1 MKKGEKSTR
10 TINIEKIA
18 QFFLLEF
25 KTVEKQLTAET
36 KLSNIHIK
44 KAFEYISNGLPY
56 YDMNELLR
64 LLCIDLSEWNY
75 LCRFTCCWNIDSD
88 GKIKQSLDCVCNGT
102 VYFSLK
108 SGIDGI
114 NDILQ
119 QIGMIYKLNE
129 PKTFTNLKVWSYE
142 RSI

>member
-1 MKKGEKSTR
+1 MKKGERTTR

-18 QFFLLEF
+18 EFFLLEF
-25 KTVEKQLTAET
+25 KTVEKQLTDET

-64 LLCIDLSEWNY
+64 LLCIDLSQWNY

-88 GKIKQSLDCVCNGT
+88 GKIKQSLDCVCNGK

-142 RSI
+142 

>member
-1 MKKGEKSTR
+1 MKKEEKSTR
-10 TINIEKIA
+10 TINIERIA
-18 QFFLLEF
+18 EFFLFQPE
-25 KTVEKQLTAET
+25 TVEKKLKEET
-36 KLSNIHIK
+36 KVSNVHVK
-44 KAFEYISNGLPY
+44 KAYKFINDGLPY

-88 GKIKQSLDCVCNGT
+88 GKIKQSLDCVCNGV

-114 NDILQ
+114 NDILN
-119 QIGMIYKLNE
+119 QIGMIYKINE

-142 RSI
+142 R

>member
-10 TINIEKIA
+10 TLNIEKIA
-18 QFFLLEF
+18 EFFGIG
-25 KTVEKQLTAET
+25 TTAIYNQLREET
-36 KLSNIHIK
+36 KTSNLHVK

-88 GKIKQSLDCVCNGT
+88 GKIKQSLDCVCNG
-102 VYFSLK
+102 VKYFSLH

-142 RSI
+142 R

>member
-1 MKKGEKSTR
+1 MKKEEKS
-10 TINIEKIA
+10 I
-18 QFFLLEF
+18 
-25 KTVEKQLTAET
+25 KTQRVEKLAEFFGIGTTAIYNQLREET
-36 KLSNIHIK
+36 KLSNVHTK
-44 KAFEYISNGLPY
+44 KAYYNLCNGLPW

-88 GKIKQSLDCVCNGT
+88 GKIKQSLDCVCNGK

-108 SGIDGI
+108 SGVDGI

-119 QIGMIYKLNE
+119 QIGMIYKINE

-142 RSI
+142 IR